1 MWLNWRT
8 PLQEFEYE
16 NQIVEIVERE
26 RGPESSESR
35 LVFSSQSSQMC
46 CATTGNTRK

>member
-26 RGPESSESR
+26 RGPESR
-35 LVFSSQSSQMC
+35 LVFSSQSSQMLC